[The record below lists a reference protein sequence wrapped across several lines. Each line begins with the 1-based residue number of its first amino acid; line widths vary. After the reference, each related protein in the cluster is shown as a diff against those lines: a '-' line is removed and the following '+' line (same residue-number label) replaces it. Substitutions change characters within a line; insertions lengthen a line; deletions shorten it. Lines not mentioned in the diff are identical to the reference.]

1 MNNNDKRQ
9 LINNILDIISELGDT
24 SHEDV
29 VQSAFD
35 HEIDKAMDAIF
46 SAVGEE
52 ANVNEVFQTGVLK
65 DWVDENMYSL
75 FPLNAPK
82 PYHHC
87 HEFDDWAK
95 RYACDFRID
104 AIFDRRDI
112 ERFVREE

>member
-1 MNNNDKRQ
+1 
-9 LINNILDIISELGDT
+9 
-24 SHEDV
+24 
-29 VQSAFD
+29 
-35 HEIDKAMDAIF
+35 
-46 SAVGEE
+46 
-52 ANVNEVFQTGVLK
+52 
-65 DWVDENMYSL
+65 MYSL

-95 RYACDFRID
+95 RYAHDFRID